1 MSFTN
6 DLANMTQENYYGM
19 FSDFGNDAV
28 HSIVRRAQILDMSWS
43 KVREELESLSEQ
55 PDFAEATDTAVLEYV
70 YSALN

>member
-28 HSIVRRAQILDMSWS
+28 HSIVRRAQMLNMSWS

>member
-28 HSIVRRAQILDMSWS
+28 HSIVRRAQMLNMSWS

-55 PDFAEATDTAVLEYV
+55 PDFAEDTDTAVLEYV

>member
-28 HSIVRRAQILDMSWS
+28 HSIVRRAQMLNMSWS
-43 KVREELESLSEQ
+43 KVIEELESLSEQ